1 MLRGEPRSRASSQK
15 LPCCTLSVG
24 GWPPPWLAHVG
35 RALAISLSFCAES
48 RLSSQSP
55 ARPFSPSQAFHLF
68 QALGRKAP
76 SLRPSLE
83 ATWLMWSRWV
93 CMVPWEAFRASATS
107 CMVPDDWNP
116 HAACWTPGG
125 PGFSSRSAQSAGV
138 AGDRLGVPR
147 CLPRVRVAVPS
158 GSYSLSPQGSLTVS
172 PEQSPG
178 TAKAGR
184 FSPAEQVEL

>member
-1 MLRGEPRSRASSQK
+1 MLHTECGRLASTLAGPRWQGIGHQPQLLCREPAV
-15 LPCCTLSVG
+15 LSK
-24 GWPPPWLAHVG
+24 PSETFLSIP
-35 RALAISLSFCAES
+35 SLSPLPGSRQES
-48 RLSSQSP
+48 
-55 ARPFSPSQAFHLF
+55 
-68 QALGRKAP
+68 P

-83 ATWLMWSRWV
+83 ATWLMWPRWV